1 MANPKGTPE
10 NLRPISWAKGQSGNP
25 KGYSKSRRQIDDLLE
40 LILDSPGTE
49 REISRVWLANMLEGN
64 FAYLKEYL
72 ERRDGKVAS
81 SIEISDKPQI
91 DWSSLDNECDTPPR
105 KTTDPKGPKPLPAS
119 GNTSTPVVART
130 LGGMPPGSGQ
140 GDDR

>member
-1 MANPKGTPE
+1 MM
-10 NLRPISWAKGQSGNP
+10 
-25 KGYSKSRRQIDDLLE
+25 RRFIRQALQRAVDGDFRYWSAIFD
-40 LILDSPGTE
+40 
-49 REISRVWLANMLEGN
+49 RV
-64 FAYLKEYL
+64 
-72 ERRDGKVAS
+72 DGKVAS

-91 DWSSLDNECDTPPR
+91 DWASLDNECDTPPR
-105 KTTDPKGPKPLPAS
+105 KTVNPKGPKPLPAS

>member
-1 MANPKGTPE
+1 MPPNIQNLRPPWPKGT
-10 NLRPISWAKGQSGNP
+10 SGNAGGRP
-25 KGYSKSRRQIDDLLE
+25 KKPLQSALEAELESKPELLRAMVQKG
-40 LILDSPGTE
+40 LKM
-49 REISRVWLANMLEGN
+49 ALEGD
-64 FAYLKEYL
+64 FRYWSAIWD
-72 ERRDGKVAS
+72 RMDGKVTTN
-81 SIEISDKPQI
+81 IEISDKPQI

-130 LGGMPPGSGQ
+130 LGGMPTGAGQ